1 MSRSVTGFMRGIGIG
16 VAVGGVAGAIGS
28 IYMRNNK
35 KGLKK
40 NIGKALRNVGDL
52 MDDVT
57 GMF

>member
-1 MSRSVTGFMRGIGIG
+1 MSRRVGGFMRGIGIG
-16 VAVGGVAGAIGS
+16 VAAGCVAGAVGS
-28 IYMRNNK
+28 MYVNTNR

>member
-1 MSRSVTGFMRGIGIG
+1 MSKRVVGFMRGVGIG
-16 VAVGGVAGAIGS
+16 VAAGCVAGAFGS
-28 IYMRNNK
+28 MYVNSNK